1 MTGLPET
8 MTAISQPRP
17 PHYHHFV
24 LLVWEERGAD
34 GSHAA
39 WRLSLQDSQK
49 EARIGFKNL
58 EELTAF
64 LEKWMKDSSED
75 DSTKKEM
82 TK

>member
-1 MTGLPET
+1 MPVLLE
-8 MTAISQPRP
+8 ARP
-17 PHYHHFV
+17 PRYHHFV
-24 LLVWEERGAD
+24 LLAWEERGAD
-34 GSHAA
+34 GQHVT

-58 EELTAF
+58 EELIAF

-75 DSTKKEM
+75 DSSKKEM

>member
-1 MTGLPET
+1 

-17 PHYHHFV
+17 PRYHHYI
-24 LLVWEERGAD
+24 LLMWEERGAD

-39 WRLSLQDSQK
+39 WRFSLQDSQK

-64 LEKWMKDSSED
+64 LEKWMNDSSETD
-75 DSTKKEM
+75 LSKKEM